1 MKVIKLLL
9 LIALFMSIPSF
20 AQDNANSLNGEN
32 LLNNLAH
39 AFLNGANA
47 YVEHKDSCK
56 QSFLVITWNIFS
68 NNWHKILQ

>member
-47 YVEHKDSCK
+47 YVEPLKTAASSLFGHY
-56 QSFLVITWNIFS
+56 LEY
-68 NNWHKILQ
+68 L